1 MSRTYEFLED
11 RMSYLNKDALNK
23 YYEMKMQYQ
32 FMPKAS
38 DIPTLEKYIIKEED
52 DLVKEILNR
61 PVVTVEVKRA
71 EEAGKFLMEWSVG
84 FEGMELKQEGF
95 SVEEELHSL
104 EEVENV
110 AMWLTHMNILELD
123 WKQAIDKLHK
133 IVNKQNKQW
142 YKPSGNKNCF

>member
-11 RMSYLNKDALNK
+11 RMSHLNKDTLNK

-38 DIPTLEKYIIKEED
+38 DIPTLEKYIIKEEND
-52 DLVKEILNR
+52 SVRGILNR
-61 PVVTVEVKRA
+61 PVVTVEVKRL

-95 SVEEELHSL
+95 SVEEELNSL

-110 AMWLTHMNILELD
+110 AMWLTHENIQEMD
-123 WKQAIDKLHK
+123 WKQAVDKLYR
-133 IVNKQNKQW
+133 IVKKQSK
-142 YKPSGNKNCF
+142 

>member
-1 MSRTYEFLED
+1 MSH
-11 RMSYLNKDALNK
+11 LNKDTLNK

-38 DIPTLEKYIIKEED
+38 DIPTLEKYIIKEEND
-52 DLVKEILNR
+52 SVRGILNR
-61 PVVTVEVKRA
+61 PVVTVEVKRL

-110 AMWLTHMNILELD
+110 AVWLTHENIQEMD
-123 WKQAIDKLHK
+123 WKQAVDKLHR
-133 IVNKQNKQW
+133 IVKKQSK
-142 YKPSGNKNCF
+142 

>member
-11 RMSYLNKDALNK
+11 RMSYLNKDALSK

-38 DIPTLEKYIIKEED
+38 DIPTLEKYIIK
-52 DLVKEILNR
+52 
-61 PVVTVEVKRA
+61 
-71 EEAGKFLMEWSVG
+71 
-84 FEGMELKQEGF
+84 
-95 SVEEELHSL
+95 

-133 IVNKQNKQW
+133 IAKKQSK
-142 YKPSGNKNCF
+142 

>member
-11 RMSYLNKDALNK
+11 RMSHLNKDTLNK

-38 DIPTLEKYIIKEED
+38 DIPTLEKYIIKEEND
-52 DLVKEILNR
+52 SVRGILNR

-71 EEAGKFLMEWSVG
+71 KDADKYLMEWSVG

-110 AMWLTHMNILELD
+110 AMWMTHENIQEMD
-123 WKQAIDKLHK
+123 WKQAVDKLHK
-133 IVNKQNKQW
+133 IAKKQSK
-142 YKPSGNKNCF
+142 

>member
-11 RMSYLNKDALNK
+11 RMSHLNKDTG
-23 YYEMKMQYQ
+23 MKMQYQ

-38 DIPTLEKYIIKEED
+38 DIPTLEKYILKEEN
-52 DLVKEILNR
+52 DLFKGILNR

-123 WKQAIDKLHK
+123 WKQAVDKLHK
-133 IVNKQNKQW
+133 IAKKQSK
-142 YKPSGNKNCF
+142 

>member
-11 RMSYLNKDALNK
+11 RMSHLNKDTLNK

-38 DIPTLEKYIIKEED
+38 DIPTLEKYIIKEEND
-52 DLVKEILNR
+52 SVRGILNR

-71 EEAGKFLMEWSVG
+71 KDADKYLMEWSVG

-110 AMWLTHMNILELD
+110 AMWLAHENIQEMD
-123 WKQAIDKLHK
+123 WKQAVDKLHK
-133 IVNKQNKQW
+133 IAKKQSK
-142 YKPSGNKNCF
+142 

>member
-11 RMSYLNKDALNK
+11 RMSYLNKDTLNK

-38 DIPTLEKYIIKEED
+38 DIPTLEKYIIKEEND
-52 DLVKEILNR
+52 SIRGILNR
-61 PVVTVEVKRA
+61 PEVMVEVKRL

-110 AMWLTHMNILELD
+110 AMWLTHENIQEMD
-123 WKQAIDKLHK
+123 WKQAVDKLHR
-133 IVNKQNKQW
+133 IVKKQSK
-142 YKPSGNKNCF
+142 